1 MIATKIVLEADD
13 PVNFRLGKI
22 NGLGDERNRI
32 FVHIRLSLLVL
43 LGVPG
48 VGVEP
53 TRGVSLGGF

>member
-13 PVNFRLGKI
+13 PVNFCLGKI